1 MIPANKEGVKMKKIT
16 AILLA
21 GMLIAVTAGVG
32 IVAAANGQAG
42 NPGFVGS
49 MHQWAASR
57 MGQYGDGNWAGY
69 AGCPFFGTNAGNVSG
84 NNTVELEVATAEEA
98 VSVAEAQTGQDISED
113 NVYQMGRWWVFSYA
127 DEEGIIKQGRIDAYT
142 GEVIEDFYANSSYQG
157 QYPQNGRG
165 MMRGG
170 GYGGGYCGAYYNR

>member
-1 MIPANKEGVKMKKIT
+1 MKKIT

-32 IVAAANGQAG
+32 IVAAANGQTG
-42 NPGFVGS
+42 NSGYFGS
-49 MHQWAASR
+49 MHQWAANR
-57 MGQYGDGNWAGY
+57 MNQYGYG
-69 AGCPFFGTNAGNVSG
+69 GCPFYQSYVNDG
-84 NNTVELEVATAEEA
+84 NNTVELEVSTIEEA
-98 VSVAEAQTGQDISED
+98 ITVAEAETGQDISED

-127 DEEGIIKQGRIDAYT
+127 DDEGTIKQGRIDAYT
-142 GEVIEDFYANSSYQG
+142 GEVIEDFYAGSANQG
-157 QYPQNGRG
+157 QYQNGRG